1 VQPHRHF
8 STEEIIIA
16 TNCYDGNRIV
26 VYDGGY
32 RLYKDSLKD
41 RPIFVKKYDSNYPLG
56 LKYYAYK
63 DIVIGS
69 QMSGY
74 KNVLK
79 VLGCCLETQ
88 NPSVVYEFACKSLSR
103 SLSATNVKPV
113 LPWKCS
119 IMLDHNNVP
128 KLIDFGLGIS
138 LPQGQA
144 HVEDAVIG
152 RIGLSAPEYVTTGY
166 LTEKADVYLF
176 GMLLLE
182 LLGGR
187 KLTIVER
194 NILDTDEKHCVE
206 IFSSFVDPRM

>member
-1 VQPHRHF
+1 MGFYLNVGGSSSVSTTFHKVQPHRHF
-8 STEEIIIA
+8 PTEEIIIA

-32 RLYKDSLKD
+32 RLYKVSLKD
-41 RPIFVKKYDSNYPLG
+41 RPIFVKKYDSHYPLG

-113 LPWKCS
+113 LPWKCRLRIAMDLANAVTSSHS
-119 IMLDHNNVP
+119 I
-128 KLIDFGLGIS
+128 F
-138 LPQGQA
+138 
-144 HVEDAVIG
+144 
-152 RIGLSAPEYVTTGY
+152 
-166 LTEKADVYLF
+166 
-176 GMLLLE
+176 
-182 LLGGR
+182 
-187 KLTIVER
+187 
-194 NILDTDEKHCVE
+194 
-206 IFSSFVDPRM
+206 

>member
-74 KNVLK
+74 RNVLK

-88 NPSVVYEFACKSLSR
+88 NPSV
-103 SLSATNVKPV
+103 PV

-128 KLIDFGLGIS
+128 KLIDFGLGIP

-166 LTEKADVYLF
+166 LKEKADVYLF

>member
-1 VQPHRHF
+1 
-8 STEEIIIA
+8 
-16 TNCYDGNRIV
+16 
-26 VYDGGY
+26 
-32 RLYKDSLKD
+32 
-41 RPIFVKKYDSNYPLG
+41 
-56 LKYYAYK
+56 
-63 DIVIGS
+63 
-69 QMSGY
+69 
-74 KNVLK
+74 
-79 VLGCCLETQ
+79 
-88 NPSVVYEFACKSLSR
+88 
-103 SLSATNVKPV
+103 
-113 LPWKCS
+113 
-119 IMLDHNNVP
+119 MLDHNNVP